1 VIQSLSTKSVDLT
14 LEAQRITKKLGG
26 RWDGRSGMACCPAHR
41 DRTPSLSI
49 SAGTNTVLLHCF
61 AGCDFVNIIR
71 AVRAEGALETG
82 HLPTDPNGRDAPIR
96 DRSALA
102 RKIWGEAR
110 PIKGTLAERYLKGRG
125 LVPPWEDLRFHPRT
139 PVGSG
144 ATLSFRPAK
153 IAAIRDRSGLI
164 AIQRTILDP
173 VTGGKAT
180 DLLKAKLCLGAPLR
194 GAVRLAKA
202 GHTLGLAEGIE
213 TAKSAIAMLGIPVWA
228 TLGNER
234 FPLVDLPF
242 DVTRLM
248 LLPDRGPA
256 GDRAATLA
264 VESHAREGR
273 SIEIVLPP
281 DDHKDWNDADQA
293 RQEVERAG
301 GLPPLLD
308 LLAT

>member
-1 VIQSLSTKSVDLT
+1 MIQSTSVAPIDLT

-61 AGCDFVNIIR
+61 AGCDFVDIIR
-71 AVRAEGALETG
+71 AVRAEGVLETG
-82 HLPTDPNGRDAPIR
+82 HLPTDASGQDAPVR
-96 DRSALA
+96 DRGALA
-102 RKIWGEAR
+102 RKIWDEAR
-110 PIKGTLAERYLKGRG
+110 RIEGTLAERYLAGRG
-125 LVPPWEDLRFHPRT
+125 LVGPWDELRYHPRT

-144 ATLSFRPAK
+144 PTVTFRPAN
-153 IAAIRDRSGLI
+153 IAAIRDRSGLV

-173 VTGGKAT
+173 LTGGKAP
-180 DLLKAKLCLGAPLR
+180 DLPNAKLCLGTPQR

-202 GHTLGLAEGIE
+202 GRTLGLAEGIE

-242 DVTRLM
+242 DVNRLI

-256 GDRAATLA
+256 GARGAKLA
-264 VESHAREGR
+264 LEAHARDGR
-273 SIEIVLPP
+273 VIEIALPP
-281 DDHKDWNDADQA
+281 DNHDDWNEADQV
-293 RQEVERAG
+293 RQTMKRAG
-301 GLPPLLD
+301 RPVPPILFR
-308 LLAT
+308 